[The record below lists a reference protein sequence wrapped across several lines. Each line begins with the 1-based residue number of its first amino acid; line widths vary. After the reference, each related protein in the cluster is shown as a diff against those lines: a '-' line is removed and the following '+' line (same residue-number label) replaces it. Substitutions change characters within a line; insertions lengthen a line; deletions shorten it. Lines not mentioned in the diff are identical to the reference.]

1 MWSRFSLKPRV
12 QVMPGKL
19 PTWTR
24 QVEHLRRGNFYLVE
38 MLEGEEGRQ
47 ATLGR
52 EEGETV
58 ATGDRSGAGRQGAS
72 AATVPSIEANF
83 DHGNGKNRLHAPPAL
98 EDGWLVMMRDGR
110 RALLRELGQQGRDQG
125 ERGRGKSFSAFL
137 KSYYRESERDI
148 LPKSADSSSVSRTAN
163 KG

>member
-1 MWSRFSLKPRV
+1 
-12 QVMPGKL
+12 MPGKL

-38 MLEGEEGRQ
+38 MLEGEGRQ
-47 ATLGR
+47 ATSGKGER
-52 EEGETV
+52 EGG
-58 ATGDRSGAGRQGAS
+58 GDGSGAGRLGAS

-83 DHGNGKNRLHAPPAL
+83 DHGNGKNRLHTPPAL

-125 ERGRGKSFSAFL
+125 ERGRGQSFSAFL
-137 KSYYRESERDI
+137 KSYYRESERYI